1 MKTWFSMKAG
11 AVADEIDIFDEIGF
25 WGVTAKDFIS
35 QLKGLKGQS
44 ITLSINS
51 PGGSVFDAIAMYN
64 ALRNTGK
71 EITVRV
77 MGVAASAASLIA
89 MAGDK
94 IVMPENTFMMV
105 HNPLTGTYGN
115 ADDLR
120 EMADVLDKIGA
131 SLIATYCKRTG
142 KSEDEVKALL
152 DAETYLTA
160 AEAVELGFADEVEPV
175 LAIAASFEIDRLPEN
190 VQDAFKNAVVQT
202 TVTTTTWTEG
212 DTTDGDSSADDA
224 PTATLADTVAA
235 ATAAAGM
242 SEFSAVF
249 ALAVTDKAQL
259 EAAIG
264 EAREIKSLCAVAGKP
279 ELAAQMIRN
288 RKSVADTRAA
298 LLDALASQDEQQI
311 TDGSLPLAGTPKI
324 EKPTAGITTAGIWAS
339 RRQHSDRS

>member
-1 MKTWFSMKAG
+1 MRTWFSMKAG

-115 ADDLR
+115 AEDLR

-175 LAIAASFEIDRLPEN
+175 LVIAASFEIDRLPEN
-190 VQDAFKNAVVQT
+190 VQSAFKNA
-202 TVTTTTWTEG
+202 TEP
-212 DTTDGDSSADDA
+212 TPEEPAVEEPAPVAD
-224 PTATLADTVAA
+224 TLADTVAA
-235 ATAAAGM
+235 ASAAAGM

-259 EAAIG
+259 DAAIA

-279 ELAAQMIRN
+279 EMAAEMIRN

>member
-11 AVADEIDIFDEIGF
+11 DVADEIAIFDEIGF

-44 ITLSINS
+44 ISLSINS

-64 ALRNTGK
+64 ALRNSGK
-71 EITVRV
+71 HITVRV

-105 HNPLTGTYGN
+105 HNPLADTYGN
-115 ADDLR
+115 AEDHR
-120 EMADVLDKIGA
+120 EIADVLDKIGA

-160 AEAVELGFADEVEPV
+160 AEAVELGFADELEPV

-190 VQDAFKNAVVQT
+190 VQDAFKNA
-202 TVTTTTWTEG
+202 TEP
-212 DTTDGDSSADDA
+212 THEEPAVEEPAPVAD
-224 PTATLADTVAA
+224 TLADTVAA

-279 ELAAQMIRN
+279 EMAAEMIRN

-298 LLDALASQDEQQI
+298 LLDALATQDEQQI
-311 TDGSLPLAGTPKI
+311 TDGSQPLAGTPKI